1 MEAVRQIIQQETGSI
16 PEQLLTLE
24 GGDINQVF
32 HCLLSDKQ
40 FVIKLNNS
48 KDYPE
53 MFIKESKGLK
63 LLSQSKFIVPKTKAV
78 GTFDK
83 YDFLMLEYIPTSK
96 SINWE
101 IFGGNLGHLHLLSSA
116 QFGLDHD
123 NYIGSLKQNNS
134 LENNWFDFYSNHRL
148 LELTSQ
154 ARDKQLLSR
163 KDCLEIENVCGILP
177 EIIPACNPSLLH
189 GDLWS
194 GNLLATK
201 TGAPALIDPAVYYG
215 HPEMDWAM
223 LDLFGS
229 FPVISFEKYQ
239 EVYPLEKGFEK
250 RKEIHQIY
258 PLLVHLILFG
268 RGYYNSIM
276 NIVKKFN

>member
-1 MEAVRQIIQQETGSI
+1 MEAVRQIIQQETGSN
-16 PEQLLTLE
+16 PEQVLILK

-40 FVIKLNNS
+40 FVIKLNNA
-48 KDYPE
+48 KHYPE
-53 MFIKESKGLK
+53 MFEKESKGLK

-78 GTFDK
+78 GTFEK
-83 YDFLMLEYIPTSK
+83 YDYLILEYIPTSK

-101 IFGGNLGHLHLLSSA
+101 IFGENLGHLHLLSTA

-123 NYIGSLKQNNS
+123 NYIGSLKQQNT

-148 LELTSQ
+148 LELTSL
-154 ARDKQLLSR
+154 ARDQQLLDR
-163 KDCLEIENVCGILP
+163 KDCIAIETICGILQ
-177 EIIPACNPSLLH
+177 EIIPGCNPSLLH

-223 LDLFGS
+223 LGLFGG
-229 FPVISFEKYQ
+229 FPIISFEKYQ
-239 EVYPLEKGFEK
+239 EIYPLEKGFEK
-250 RKEIHQIY
+250 RKEIHQLY

-268 RGYYNSIM
+268 RGYYNSVM

>member
-1 MEAVRQIIQQETGSI
+1 LEAVRQIIQQETDSI
-16 PEQLLTLE
+16 PEQVLILK

-32 HCLLSDKQ
+32 HCLLIDKQ

-48 KDYPE
+48 KQFPE
-53 MFIKESKGLK
+53 MFEKESKGLQ
-63 LLSQSKFIVPKTKAV
+63 LLSQSKFIIPKTKAV
-78 GTFDK
+78 GTFEK
-83 YDFLMLEYIPTSK
+83 YDYLILEYIAPSK

-101 IFGGNLGHLHLLSSA
+101 TFGQNLAHLHLVSSA

-123 NYIGSLKQNNS
+123 NYIGSLKQNNT
-134 LENNWFDFYSNHRL
+134 LENNWFDFYSNNRL
-148 LELTSQ
+148 LELTSL
-154 ARDKQLLSR
+154 ARDQQLLDR
-163 KDCLEIENVCGILP
+163 KDCIKIENICGILP
-177 EIIPACNPSLLH
+177 EIVPACNPSLLH

-194 GNLLATK
+194 GNLLPATS
-201 TGAPALIDPAVYYG
+201 GAPALIDPAVYYG

-239 EVYPLEKGFEK
+239 EINPLEKGFEK
-250 RKEIHQIY
+250 RKEIHQLY

-268 RGYYNSIM
+268 REYYNSVM

>member
-16 PEQLLTLE
+16 PEQVLTLK

-48 KDYPE
+48 KQFPE
-53 MFIKESKGLK
+53 MFEKESKGLQ
-63 LLSQSKFIVPKTKAV
+63 LLSQSKFIIPKTKAV
-78 GTFDK
+78 GTFKK
-83 YDFLMLEYIPTSK
+83 YDYLILEYIAPSK

-101 IFGGNLGHLHLLSSA
+101 TFGQNLAHLHLVSSA

-123 NYIGSLKQNNS
+123 NYIGSLKQNNT
-134 LENNWFDFYSNHRL
+134 LENNWFDFYSNNRL
-148 LELTSQ
+148 LELTSL
-154 ARDKQLLSR
+154 ARDQQLLDR
-163 KDCLEIENVCGILP
+163 KDCIKIENICGILP
-177 EIIPACNPSLLH
+177 EIVPACNPSLLH

-194 GNLLATK
+194 GNLLPAK
-201 TGAPALIDPAVYYG
+201 SGAPALIDPAVYYG

-229 FPVISFEKYQ
+229 FPGISFEKYQ
-239 EVYPLEKGFEK
+239 EINPLEKGFEK
-250 RKEIHQIY
+250 RKEIHQLY

-268 RGYYNSIM
+268 RGYYNSVM

>member
-1 MEAVRQIIQQETGSI
+1 LEAVRQIIHQETGSI
-16 PEQLLTLE
+16 PEKVRTLK

-32 HCLLSDKQ
+32 HCLFRNQQ
-40 FVIKLNNS
+40 FVIKLNNA
-48 KDYPE
+48 KQYPK
-53 MFIKESKGLK
+53 MFEKESKGLQ
-63 LLSQSKFIVPKTKAV
+63 LLSQSKFIVPKTKAF
-78 GTFDK
+78 GTFEK
-83 YDFLMLEYIPTSK
+83 YDYLILEYITPSK

-101 IFGGNLGHLHLLSSA
+101 TFGRYLAHLHLLSSP

-123 NYIGSLKQNNS
+123 NYIGSLKQNNT
-134 LENNWFDFYSNHRL
+134 LENNWFDFYSNNRL

-154 ARDKQLLSR
+154 ARDQQLLDR
-163 KDCLEIENVCGILP
+163 KDCIEIENICSILE
-177 EIIPACNPSLLH
+177 EIVPACNPSLLH

-201 TGAPALIDPAVYYG
+201 TGVPALIDPAVYYG

-239 EVYPLEKGFEK
+239 EINPFEKGFEK
-250 RKEIHQIY
+250 RKEIHQLY

-268 RGYYNSIM
+268 RGYYNSVM